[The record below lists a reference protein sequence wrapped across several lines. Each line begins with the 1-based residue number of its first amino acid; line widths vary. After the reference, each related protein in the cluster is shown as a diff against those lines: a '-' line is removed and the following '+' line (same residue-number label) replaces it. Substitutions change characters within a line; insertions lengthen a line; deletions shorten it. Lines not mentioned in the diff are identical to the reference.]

1 MPRKKSARTMR
12 RELKPD
18 PIFQSIIVQ
27 ALVNQVLKDGKKG
40 LAYRI
45 VYGVMDEI
53 ETQTQQNP
61 LQIVEQAIQNAT
73 PSTLVKA
80 QRVRGSTYQTP
91 NTLDPQRGRSI
102 AIRWILQ
109 SARSRAGKSMVL
121 KLSQEILDASRQL
134 GGAVK
139 RRDEMHRM
147 AEANR
152 RS

>member
-1 MPRKKSARTMR
+1 MPRKKSSKTVQ

-18 PIFQSIIVQ
+18 PIFQSVSIQ
-27 ALVNQVLKDGKKG
+27 ALVNQVLKDGKKA

-53 ETQTQQNP
+53 ENQTQQNP
-61 LQIVEQAIQNAT
+61 VQVVEQAIQNAT

-80 QRVRGSTYQTP
+80 KRVRGSTHQTP
-91 NTLDPQRGRSI
+91 NTLDPRRGRSM

-109 SARSRAGKSMVL
+109 AARARTGKGMTS
-121 KLSQEILDASRQL
+121 KLSQEILDASQQL

>member
-1 MPRKKSARTMR
+1 MPRKTSSKTLR
-12 RELKPD
+12 REISPD
-18 PIFQSIIVQ
+18 PIFQSISVQ
-27 ALVNQVLKDGKKG
+27 ALVNQVLKKGKKA

-45 VYGVMDEI
+45 VYGAMDKI
-53 ETQTQQNP
+53 KVQAKQNP

-80 QRVRGSTYQTP
+80 KRVRGSTYQTP
-91 NTLDPQRGRSI
+91 NTLDPSRGRSL

-109 SARSRAGKSMVL
+109 SARSRSGKSMVI
-121 KLSQEILDASRQL
+121 KLSQELLDASRQL

-147 AEANR
+147 AESNR
-152 RS
+152 RI

>member
-1 MPRKKSARTMR
+1 MPRKKSSKTLQ

-18 PIFQSIIVQ
+18 PIFQSVSIQ
-27 ALVNQVLKDGKKG
+27 ALVNQVLKDGKKA
-40 LAYRI
+40 LAYRL

-53 ETQTQQNP
+53 ENQTQQNP
-61 LQIVEQAIQNAT
+61 VQVVEQAIQNAT
-73 PSTLVKA
+73 PSTLVKSK
-80 QRVRGSTYQTP
+80 RVRGSTFQTP
-91 NTLDPQRGRSI
+91 NTLDPRRGRSI

-109 SARSRAGKSMVL
+109 AARSRGGKGMVS
-121 KLSQEILDASRQL
+121 KLSQEILDASQQL

-147 AEANR
+147 AESNR

>member
-1 MPRKKSARTMR
+1 MPRKKSSRTLQR
-12 RELKPD
+12 DLKPD
-18 PIFQSIIVQ
+18 PIFQSITIQ
-27 ALVNQVLKDGKKG
+27 ALVNQVLKDGKKA

-53 ETQTQQNP
+53 ENQTEQIP
-61 LQIVEQAIQNAT
+61 LQVVKQAIQNAT
-73 PSTLVKA
+73 PSTLVKSK
-80 QRVRGSTYQTP
+80 RIRGSTFQTP
-91 NTLDPQRGRSI
+91 NTLDPRRGRSI

-109 SARSRAGKSMVL
+109 SARSRGGNGIVS
-121 KLSQEILDASRQL
+121 KLSQELVDASQQL